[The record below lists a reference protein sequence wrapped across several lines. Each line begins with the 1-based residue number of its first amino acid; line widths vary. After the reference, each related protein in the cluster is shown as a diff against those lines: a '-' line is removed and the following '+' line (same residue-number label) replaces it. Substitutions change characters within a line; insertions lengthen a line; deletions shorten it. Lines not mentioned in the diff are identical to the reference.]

1 MAKLNEGDVMEGIF
15 AICLADIF
23 AHNSINKGNVNKIR
37 REIDPELFRDGSF
50 SKEVWRVKDGSPKDN
65 IGVTLNMRLK
75 YNSTFEAF
83 GANYEPLYE
92 SSNDIGNLDKKINT
106 LVSYV
111 NTHYASKVRR
121 VKDTYLKNNQADEVN
136 IVINADGIAGE
147 SSGGNIKGDLMVTV
161 FINGLRQMDTEMV
174 FSLKSGSKT
183 LANLSPY
190 NGMKDVIGRFGVQ
203 LDSADDVKFTNY
215 LGDQLKQAKTPHEKK
230 LKVKLINEMYGK
242 MLKGIKSQPK
252 TGPFVAATFKLF
264 RDVTFG
270 EDLADVVDI
279 DKTKIKEMIP
289 EYIDQLEQE
298 TTSIKTVMKP
308 ANGKGS
314 NVTLKFHM
322 MPSDKELFQLR
333 FKQRVDGLG
342 DDFKIKELKFYV
354 EAGAGAYAPKLK

>member
-161 FINGLRQMDTEMV
+161 FINDVRQMDTEMV

-203 LDSADDVKFTNY
+203 LDTADDVKFTNY

-242 MLKGIKSQPK
+242 MLN
-252 TGPFVAATFKLF
+252 
-264 RDVTFG
+264 VTFG

-333 FKQRVDGLG
+333 FKQRVEGLG